1 MDLMKSIWSHVLI
14 VGGLGLASLGCGA
27 QQNPRALVLPR
38 TAQVQDVFSPLLPEE
53 VSLKGGFLGAR
64 IDANAKNRM
73 ISVDENDMLDAFEQR
88 EAPHQD
94 WQGEHVGKYLH
105 AATLTWNYSHDP
117 AMKIKID
124 RVVARLLKT
133 QEPDGY
139 LGTYKKDHRWTS
151 WDVWVHKYDLLGL
164 LTYYQFTRLANHD
177 TPTALGTN
185 ALNACRKVGDL
196 LIATFGTEPGKRD
209 INKSGEHLGMA
220 PDSVLEPVVLLY
232 RATND
237 KRYLDFAHYIVKN
250 YDAPG
255 GPAILASLERKKSVR
270 AVANAKAYEMTSN
283 FNGLLELYRV
293 TGAKRLLALMQVA
306 WRDIVKNRLYITG
319 SASAGELFQ
328 DDTHLP
334 NKMNAHI
341 CETCVTVTWEQM
353 NLQML
358 RLTGDPQCADE
369 LEKSVY
375 NHLLAAQKPT
385 GDDWAYYTP
394 LEGHKP
400 YDNFTTCCHSSGPR
414 GVALIPEIAYMTS
427 ADGGLVVNF
436 YNQGSVTTRLKSGG
450 VKVEQTTQYP
460 LNGDV
465 ALTITPEKNGQK
477 FPLRLRLPPFTPR
490 YTLAINGKPFPSS
503 ERTASETGYIVLNR
517 PWKQNDRITLALTL
531 ANRLVVG
538 DHENAGKAALLHG
551 PLVLALD
558 SASNRSVA
566 PLKRIGLG
574 LDSAKPPSVNLQ
586 SGNSRPDTMA
596 FTLQGDVAG
605 QGKTLLTLVPY
616 AEAGADGKSDFEVWI
631 PLSTPN
637 SVAESLFSGRPWA
650 ASRRGNVMGDLTDDD
665 TSTFAVTFTN
675 SNADEDWFAVR
686 SAQPIA
692 IQGVVLAHGQTFHD
706 GGWFDTEGGKKKPQI
721 QVQTEADGVWQTVAT
736 LNSYPN
742 TTATDAAGLK
752 NGQKFVAKF
761 APVTVRAVRVLGKP
775 ACGDVAAQSFAS
787 CAELQAFR
795 DAK

>member
-1 MDLMKSIWSHVLI
+1 MNRMKSTLSRFLI
-14 VGGLGLASLGCGA
+14 AVGASLVSQVCGA
-27 QQNPRALVLPR
+27 QQNPRSLVIPS
-38 TAQVQDVFSPLLPEE
+38 TAQVQDVFSPLLPQE
-53 VSLKGGFLGAR
+53 VSLRGGFLGAR
-64 IDANAKNRM
+64 IEANAKNRM
-73 ISVDENDMLDAFEQR
+73 LKVDENDLLDAFERR
-88 EAPHQD
+88 EMPHQD

-117 AMKIKID
+117 ELKIKID

-133 QEPDGY
+133 QEADGY
-139 LGTYKKDHRWTS
+139 LGTYRKEHRWKS

-164 LTYYQFTRLANHD
+164 LTYYQFTHLANND
-177 TPTALGTN
+177 KPTPLGSD

-196 LIATFGTEPGKRD
+196 LIATFGAEPGKRD
-209 INKSGEHLGMA
+209 INRSGEHVGMA
-220 PDSVLEPVVLLY
+220 ADSVLEPIVLLY

-237 KRYLDFAHYIVKN
+237 KRYLDFARYIVKN
-250 YDAPG
+250 YDATG
-255 GPAILASLERKKSVR
+255 GPAILNSLESKKSVR

-293 TGAKRLLALMQVA
+293 TGEKRLLALMQVA
-306 WRDIVKNRLYITG
+306 WGDIVKNRLYITG
-319 SASAGELFQ
+319 SASSFEVYQ
-328 DDTHLP
+328 EENHLP
-334 NKMNAHI
+334 NKMNANI

-353 NLQML
+353 NLELL
-358 RLTGDPQCADE
+358 RLTGDPRCADE

-394 LEGHKP
+394 LEGRKP
-400 YDNFTTCCHSSGPR
+400 YDSFTTCCHSSGPR
-414 GVALIPEIAYMTS
+414 GVALIPEIAYMTG

-436 YNQGSVTTRLKSGG
+436 YNQGGVTTRLKSGG

-465 ALTITPEKNGQK
+465 LLTVTPEKNGQK
-477 FPLRLRLPPFTPR
+477 FPLRLRIPPFTPN
-490 YTLAINGKPFPSS
+490 YTLAINGKPFPSG
-503 ERTASETGYIVLNR
+503 ETTSSKAGYIVLNR
-517 PWKQNDRITLALTL
+517 AWKKNDSVNLALTL

-558 SASNRSVA
+558 SAANQSAA

-574 LDSAKPPSVNLQ
+574 LDPANLSSVDLQ
-586 SGNSRPDTMA
+586 SRNSRSDKMA
-596 FTLQGDVAG
+596 FTLPGEAAG
-605 QGKTLLTLVPY
+605 QGKTVLTLVPY
-616 AEAGADGKSDFEVWI
+616 AEAGADGKSTFEVWI
-631 PLSTPN
+631 PLSAPN

-650 ASRRGNVMGDLTDDD
+650 ASRQGNVMGDLTDDD

-675 SNADEDWFAVR
+675 TPADEDWFSVR
-686 SAQPIA
+686 SPQPIL
-692 IQGVVLAHGQTFHD
+692 IQGVIFAHGRSFHD
-706 GGWFDTEGGKKKPQI
+706 GGWFDTEGGKKKPQV
-721 QVQTEADGVWQTVAT
+721 QVQTEEGGAWKTVAA
-736 LNSYPN
+736 LDSYPN
-742 TTATDAAGLK
+742 ATATDAAGLK
-752 NGQKFVAKF
+752 SGQKFVVRF
-761 APVTVRAVRVLGKP
+761 APVTVIAVRVLGKP
-775 ACGDVAAQSFAS
+775 ACGDNSAQAFSS